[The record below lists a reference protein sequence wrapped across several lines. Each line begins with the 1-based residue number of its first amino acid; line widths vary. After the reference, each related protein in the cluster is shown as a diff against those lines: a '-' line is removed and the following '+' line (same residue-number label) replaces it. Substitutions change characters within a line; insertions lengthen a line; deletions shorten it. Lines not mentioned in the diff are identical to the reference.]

1 MRVSERF
8 RDSVAK
14 LCAQKSDIQGA
25 IEGADIISIKLIQ
38 RFSDLP
44 KKKVWHTQVIF
55 SKLASVGG
63 EGV

>member
-1 MRVSERF
+1 MRERERF

-38 RFSDLP
+38 RYSDLP
-44 KKKVWHTQVIF
+44 KKKVWHTQDMF
-55 SKLASVGG
+55 SKLASPGAA
-63 EGV
+63 GV